1 MVGPYTVFWYA
12 LVTAVATGLGA
23 IPFLFFPNPS
33 RRWLGLSNALA
44 AGLMGAA
51 SSTLIYEGLARS
63 TPRVLLGVL
72 LGLVF
77 IAGTQKLLHE
87 HPDAQLGTLRGAD
100 ATRGILIVAIM
111 TVHSLSEGI
120 GVGVSF
126 GGGLALG
133 LFITIAIAVQNIPEG
148 LAISLVLVPKGEPV
162 WRAAA
167 WSVFSSLPQP
177 ILAVPAFLFVESFE
191 PYLPVGLGFAA
202 GAMFWMVFAEMIP
215 EALEDAPRDAV
226 ALTITIGLVAMI
238 AFQSLLSV

>member
-1 MVGPYTVFWYA
+1 MVGPSTVFWFA

-23 IPFLFFPNPS
+23 IPFLFFRDMS

-51 SSTLIYEGLARS
+51 SSTLIYEGIADS
-63 TPRVLLGVL
+63 VPRVLLGVVV
-72 LGLVF
+72 GLVF
-77 IAGTQKLLHE
+77 IAGTRKLLRE
-87 HPDAQLGTLRGAD
+87 RPDAQLGSLRGAD

-111 TVHSLSEGI
+111 TLHSLTEGI

-133 LFITIAIAVQNIPEG
+133 LFITIAIAVHNIPEG
-148 LAISLVLVPKGEPV
+148 LAISLVLVPRGEPV

-177 ILAVPAFLFVESFE
+177 ILAVPAFLFVESFR
-191 PYLPVGLGFAA
+191 PFLPVGLGFAA
-202 GAMFWMVFAEMIP
+202 GAMLWMVFAEMIP

-226 ALTITIGLVAMI
+226 ALTVTLSLVAMI
-238 AFQSLLSV
+238 AFQALLRV